1 MVGSRRGRRT
11 LARLVGTSMETIP
24 APLAEVCRGL
34 ETVRNVLKRRR
45 TAGRFRQVD
54 GLAEGLSAFGHG
66 DAGRVLQHAS

>member
-11 LARLVGTSMETIP
+11 FARLVGTSMEAIP
-24 APLAEVCRGL
+24 APLAAACRGL
-34 ETVRNVLKRRR
+34 EALRNVLKRPR
-45 TAGRFRQVD
+45 TVDNFLQVD